1 MSADLSTNPVSVARQ
16 QESAIHSLSSQRWLL
31 GAGMAL
37 SVLTVL
43 IGYFIGHRQGVTEVG
58 ASAEEVTQ
66 LRKELDKKTQLLATL
81 TKTVESSV
89 QERDIALSTNNGLQ
103 ANLAMQTALVD
114 QTTAER
120 NFYQDKILAQGGF
133 PLEVQQLTIKPLP
146 ENAFE
151 YHLDLAQ
158 LRKNRTAVNGSYTL
172 KLIEGQTVLSIPVS
186 PSRFSLTDFSHLK
199 GRWTM
204 PTGFN
209 PQFIEVSV
217 QAAGDPVTQRYAWE
231 STAETIELPATL
243 DEMPPLQTLPS
254 RGTDHPS
261 ATPPAHPVAPVSAPS
276 VIAAESTL
284 KASERV
290 SEKARANVKEA
301 ARPAPKSSSPLTP
314 AKTSPAKTS
323 ASTQGAS
330 VKRDDSAKERNSQ
343 AYPKTAPKTAPINS
357 NKAAPQ
363 GLSSLSDKA
372 AVSKSSNS
380 PAAGQK
386 SALDKASSIKHDVA
400 HTDVTAKASVKLPAG
415 SAETP
420 QPSVADPF

>member
-31 GAGMAL
+31 GGGLAL

-81 TKTVESSV
+81 TKTVETSV

-172 KLIEGQTVLSIPVS
+172 KLIEGETVLSIPVS
-186 PSRFSLTDFSHLK
+186 SSRFSLTDFSHLK

-217 QAAGDPVTQRYAWE
+217 QAAGDPVTQRYAWQR
-231 STAETIELPATL
+231 TAETIELPATL

-254 RGTDHPS
+254 RGTDHAS
-261 ATPPAHPVAPVSAPS
+261 ATPPARPVSS
-276 VIAAESTL
+276 VSATSAIDAESTV
-284 KASERV
+284 KPTVKSSA
-290 SEKARANVKEA
+290 KVKEVVS
-301 ARPAPKSSSPLTP
+301 PTPKSSSPLTP

-415 SAETP
+415 SAENP

>member
-81 TKTVESSV
+81 TKTVETSV

-158 LRKNRTAVNGSYTL
+158 LRKNRSAVNGSYTL
-172 KLIEGQTVLSIPVS
+172 KLIDGETVLSIPVS

-276 VIAAESTL
+276 VIAAESTV
-284 KASERV
+284 KPSA
-290 SEKARANVKEA
+290 KVKEA

-372 AVSKSSNS
+372 AASKSSNS

-386 SALDKASSIKHDVA
+386 SALEKASSTKHDVA
-400 HTDVTAKASVKLPAG
+400 QTDVTAKPSVKLPAG
-415 SAETP
+415 NPENP